1 MTNVDVNDLYLAG
14 LLRQTKLTNSEEVP
28 SFLCFVLIIVL
39 VLVLVL
45 VLVIAIIVIDDE

>member
-14 LLRQTKLTNSEEVP
+14 LLRQTKLTNREEVP

-39 VLVLVL
+39 ALVLI
-45 VLVIAIIVIDDE
+45 LVIAIIVIDDE